1 MSYFRW
7 GDEEHLASLHLTG
20 DHVTCTETSYFLQV
34 EMKGRELEAVPPSL
48 WAMEGSLVLL
58 WMHYKVIAG
67 FQEKKKDIKFEK
79 IILYSFV
86 EIEW

>member
-1 MSYFRW
+1 
-7 GDEEHLASLHLTG
+7 
-20 DHVTCTETSYFLQV
+20 
-34 EMKGRELEAVPPSL
+34 MKGRELEAVPPSL